1 MKLTPADYDRYYESL
16 GIKASDLFSS
26 QDVSFDELPA
36 DMALTNDERDRMGRL
51 VRQWNSA
58 DARAKVDMAQ
68 AMERGA
74 LKTRRTPRETQVDA
88 SLAYLM
94 LARLR
99 GCEERRELVRR
110 IAIGEV
116 NPPVPKT
123 PKRER
128 KAPRAPSF
136 REQVDAR
143 LRAKGLEVFVEKTQE
158 TTPDGD
164 TVTIHHIKMRPIRSR
179 ARGAKS

>member
-16 GIKASDLFSS
+16 GIKESDLLSS

-36 DMALTNDERDRMGRL
+36 DMALTNDERSPLGGL

-68 AMERGA
+68 AMEREA
-74 LKTRRTPRETQVDA
+74 LKPRRTPRETQVDA

-99 GCEERRELVRR
+99 GCEERREVMRR
-110 IAIGEV
+110 IAIGEA
-116 NPPVPKT
+116 NPPA
-123 PKRER
+123 PKRGR
-128 KAPRAPSF
+128 RAVKAPSI
-136 REQVDAR
+136 REQVDAK
-143 LRAKGLEVFVEKTQE
+143 LRAKGLEVVIEKAQE
-158 TTPDGD
+158 MTPDGD
-164 TVTIHHIKMRPIRSR
+164 TVTIHHIKTRPIRGL
-179 ARGAKS
+179 AREVKP